1 MSNITPEAS
10 PGARMVR
17 RGSLRF
23 VKRPHSTDTD
33 GERLL
38 VVGDHWQSGAEV
50 VLRVFDEDESDY
62 FKPGPLD
69 EREHGPEWQIA
80 EDAEAHLY
88 DPDATNPPNRIGFTT
103 SPASYDHGCTVEL
116 ERFTCAIY
124 PHDKPREYRKV
135 LVRGGT
141 GFSVG
146 QIMRYFDFSDEDPRV
161 VRDAYLA
168 KRAAQQAADDAEK
181 READEDTA
189 RLSAL
194 TLDELEAEHKRRS
207 NVDLMTY
214 KTDAARQ
221 RSKTLLVTRR
231 QEALD
236 AAWAALQ
243 ARIPCGITL
252 LVPAKPRIPRTDPYL
267 IRYCGTH
274 EPGSPAY
281 LVHIVAP
288 LWHEKERPIRDREYQ
303 VMFDEGQG
311 YSCHSAEVL
320 AEWVAKG
327 YATTNYPA
335 VELRRKFYGRV
346 GSGIIGAPR
355 AIVGGVAYYIGQPRF
370 TSEVL
375 ILDGETMNLC
385 RSKKVRTL
393 VENAHTW
400 HTGRR
405 YVVDAI
411 SYREALPETDP
422 ERAKLPALRD
432 QLAAGDA
439 AKPKEIAAVNYEIP
453 QIPCLTVAEVLA
465 TRTEEE

>member
-1 MSNITPEAS
+1 MTTTTPS
-10 PGARMVR
+10 YPGDRLVR

-23 VKRPHSTDTD
+23 VKRPYPTDAD

-50 VLRVFDEDESDY
+50 VLQVFDADETHY
-62 FKPGPLD
+62 YEPGPVEPQLCTS
-69 EREHGPEWQIA
+69 
-80 EDAEAHLY
+80 EDDAVAHLQGAIY
-88 DPDATNPPNRIGFTT
+88 DPDAKDPPNRIGYTT
-103 SPASYDHGCTVEL
+103 SPADYDHGCTVEL
-116 ERFTCAIY
+116 ERFACTVY
-124 PHDKPREYRKV
+124 PGEIEHTYRKV

-141 GFSVG
+141 GFSIG
-146 QIMRYFDFSDEDPRV
+146 QLRRYFDFTDEDPRV
-161 VRDAYLA
+161 VRDRFAA
-168 KRAAQQAADDAEK
+168 ECAERAARKAAEASVAAAD
-181 READEDTA
+181 EAFLA
-189 RLSAL
+189 LL
-194 TLDELEAEHKRRS
+194 TLPELEAEHKARGD
-207 NVDLMTY
+207 VDLWTNE
-214 KTDAARQ
+214 AEARRA
-221 RSKTLLVTRR
+221 RSSKALPLRR
-231 QEALD
+231 QEVLD
-236 AAWAALQ
+236 ATWAALQ

-252 LVPAKPRIPRTDPYL
+252 LVPARPPIPRTDPWS
-267 IRYCGTH
+267 IRNFGTH

-281 LVHIVAP
+281 LVHIVRPSWCSAATP
-288 LWHEKERPIRDREYQ
+288 IEKREYE
-303 VMFDEGQG
+303 VLSDETQG
-311 YSCHSAEVL
+311 TTHTSAEVL
-320 AEWVAKG
+320 AEWVSKG
-327 YATTNYPA
+327 YATTNYPV

-355 AIVGGVAYYIGQPRF
+355 AIVGGVAYYIGQKRYS
-370 TSEVL
+370 SEVL
-375 ILDGETMNLC
+375 VLDGESMNLC

-411 SYREALPETDP
+411 AYREALPETDP
-422 ERAKLPALRD
+422 ERAKLPALRE